1 MFEESVEC
9 LAVAGRISKAKEIAE
24 KFLKDKETPR
34 MLFLYGSLIEDSS
47 YYHRAWKLSNHHYYY
62 AMNALA
68 RYHIG
73 KKEPLKAIEC
83 FEKSLKI
90 NTFQKK
96 SWFTLG
102 CTYMRTTKDNAQAAR
117 CFTNVI

>member
-24 KFLKDKETPR
+24 KFLKEKETPR
-34 MLFLYGSLIEDSS
+34 MLFLYGSLVEDPS
-47 YYHRAWKLSNHHYYY
+47 YYERSWKLSGEKYYY

-68 RYHIG
+68 RFYIRE
-73 KKEPLKAIEC
+73 KKPEKVIEC

-90 NTFQKK
+90 NTF
-96 SWFTLG
+96 
-102 CTYMRTTKDNAQAAR
+102 
-117 CFTNVI
+117 